1 LNQLL
6 ETFEENNDSIK
17 SNKEYKDLQ
26 INLKT
31 IREMMLQANESNT
44 ELHRHMTTIIEHLKI
59 LNSSIEKLEKTL
71 PIITELDGIK
81 FFFVKLN
88 FSIFNLDEINKPK
101 LARLGLLNEK
111 IETMKRQRQILLND
125 FRKKIQDDDIT
136 KLVLMRRQENHK
148 VIKNNYFNKKISF
161 CF

>member
-1 LNQLL
+1 MNQLL

-81 FFFVKLN
+81 FF
-88 FSIFNLDEINKPK
+88 
-101 LARLGLLNEK
+101 LLN
-111 IETMKRQRQILLND
+111 
-125 FRKKIQDDDIT
+125 
-136 KLVLMRRQENHK
+136 
-148 VIKNNYFNKKISF
+148 
-161 CF
+161 